1 MSKKLFISIF
11 AILFVSLLFTAS
23 PVLAEEQFL
32 PGDIITYTIGY
43 QNEGNQQAQNIIITQ
58 PIPDGTTYVAGS
70 LIIDG
75 LSQTDAKDGDNADY
89 NETVAGSVY
98 FLIPNVPPD
107 DSGYVSFQVEVGET
121 PPEQIEG
128 QASAGYD
135 PPESETS
142 SEAIV
147 LYLEGEEPPTCTPNW
162 QCTEWSECID
172 DVQTRTCTD
181 LNNCGTEE
189 GKPAESQACGEEC
202 TPNWQCD
209 EWSECI
215 DDVQTR
221 TCTDV
226 NSCGSEEGK
235 PAESQAC
242 EIVCTPNWQCGAWSD
257 CIDESQT
264 RSCWD
269 VNDCGTISGRPALEQ
284 VCGLPCSPAWQCD
297 EWSECIDD
305 VQTRTCTD
313 LNYCGTDEGK
323 PAESKACGEECM
335 PNWQCDEWSE
345 CVDNLQTRTCRD
357 LNICDI
363 EETEL
368 SESRSCGIVC
378 TPNWQCTEWSECVDR
393 RQTRTCQ
400 DLNECDTEEGKL
412 AESRACGP
420 LGLIGAGI
428 TEFLEGLTQRF
439 GDLAKFHQEQIRENE
454 PLQKINK
461 RAALPAVS
469 VAVVAN
475 TLASIPLAAA
485 GWPIFQYLFQL
496 IHFLF
501 TQPAYLFAKRRRY
514 WGTVYNALSKQP
526 IGLAVV
532 RLYDAVNKKLVTT
545 RVTGPDGRYFFLAE
559 AEKDY
564 YIEIKAP
571 GFTFPSKYLAGKSED
586 GTYEELYH
594 GKTIR
599 FSRGKRP
606 FIHFNIPLDSKE
618 GEVYISPFMK
628 PVKTKIVDLTS
639 FLGLS
644 SEERKKEDKRIL
656 TAFSRKKASALFAHL
671 GPVLAFICLVLSP
684 ALYTFILFLVHIC
697 FLLLFRHLA
706 QGRGPKPWGEVFDK
720 KSEQR
725 LVKAIVRLFDT
736 QYGKLLL
743 SNVTKKGGRY
753 GFLVGNDK
761 YVLTCEREKYRL
773 PEEKVEIQGQR
784 EGMVR
789 KDLGMEKR

>member
-1 MSKKLFISIF
+1 MMFCNKKK
-11 AILFVSLLFTAS
+11 ILFLAI
-23 PVLAEEQFL
+23 VLGCALYANVVHAEEQFL
-32 PGDIITYTIGY
+32 PGDIITYTIDY
-43 QNEGNQQAQNIIITQ
+43 QNEGNQQAQNIVITQ
-58 PIPDGTTYVAGS
+58 PIPDGTTYVPGS
-70 LIIDG
+70 LIIDD

-98 FLIPNVPPD
+98 FLIPNVSPGG
-107 DSGYVSFQVEVGET
+107 SGYVSFQVQVNEDT
-121 PPEQIEG
+121 PEQIEG

-135 PPESETS
+135 PPESQTS
-142 SEAIV
+142 SETIV
-147 LYLEGEEPPTCTPNW
+147 LYPEGEEPPTCTPNW
-162 QCTEWSECID
+162 QCDDWSECVD
-172 DVQTRTCTD
+172 DIQTRTCTD
-181 LNNCGTEE
+181 LNNCGTNE

-209 EWSECI
+209 DWSECV

-221 TCTDV
+221 TCTDL
-226 NSCGSEEGK
+226 NYCGTEEGK
-235 PAESQAC
+235 PAESQSC
-242 EIVCTPNWQCGAWSD
+242 EIVCTPNWQCGTWSD
-257 CIDESQT
+257 CIDERQT
-264 RSCWD
+264 RTCWD

-284 VCGLPCSPAWQCD
+284 VCGLPCSPAWQCT
-297 EWSECIDD
+297 EWSECVDD
-305 VQTRTCTD
+305 VQARTCSD
-313 LNYCGTDEGK
+313 LNNCGTNEGK
-323 PAESKACGEECM
+323 PAESQACEEECM

-345 CVDNLQTRTCRD
+345 CVDNQQTRICRD

-363 EETEL
+363 EEAEL
-368 SESRSCGIVC
+368 IESRSCEEKPPIKPGE
-378 TPNWQCTEWSECVDR
+378 P
-393 RQTRTCQ
+393 
-400 DLNECDTEEGKL
+400 EEGL
-412 AESRACGP
+412 LGP
-420 LGLIGAGI
+420 IGAGI
-428 TEFLEGLTQRF
+428 TEFLKGLTQRF

-496 IHFLF
+496 VHFLF

-532 RLYDAVNKKLVTT
+532 RLYDAANKKLVTT

-599 FSRGKRP
+599 FSRGQRP

-720 KSEQR
+720 KSQER

-743 SNVTKKGGRY
+743 SNVTKRGGRY

-784 EGMVR
+784 EGVVR
-789 KDLGMEKR
+789 KDLGMEEK